1 VAPRS
6 KPKAGEPSPS
16 TIDEILTKALG
27 NVTTALERA
36 QTNGAQGARA
46 TIESQNNTVRALE
59 AALKGAYDQI
69 GRYEQVVQH
78 MLGRHGELMRQQ
90 AEATKI
96 DSDERIKLVEL
107 QHKAAFNLELVH
119 ALGPAA
125 SPAVLVLLRK
135 CGLVPDDSAML
146 NASGSDVEID
156 RGAFWATIN
165 TITTRPDLQATL
177 SEAVGAE
184 QWSRTLQH
192 LQREYMAAQ
201 AKTAEGYAK
210 TNGVSN

>member
-27 NVTTALERA
+27 NVTSALERA

-69 GRYEQVVQH
+69 GKYEQVVQH
-78 MLGRHGELMRQQ
+78 MLGRYGELMKAQ

-96 DSDERIKLVEL
+96 DSEERVKLKVLE
-107 QHKAAFNLELVH
+107 HEAAFKGELVR
-119 ALGPAA
+119 AFAPAA
-125 SPAVLVLLRK
+125 PPAVLVLLRK
-135 CGLVPDDSAML
+135 LGLMPDESAML
-146 NASGSDVEID
+146 NASGSDIEID
-156 RGAFWATIN
+156 RGSFWATIN

-192 LQREYMAAQ
+192 LQREYLAAQ
-201 AKTAEGYAK
+201 AKATSDYAK
-210 TNGVSN
+210 ANGVSN